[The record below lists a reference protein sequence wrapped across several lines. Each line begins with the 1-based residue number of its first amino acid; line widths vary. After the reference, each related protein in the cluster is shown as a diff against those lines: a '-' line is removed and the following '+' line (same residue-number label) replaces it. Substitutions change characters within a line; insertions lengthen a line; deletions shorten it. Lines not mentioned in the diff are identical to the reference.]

1 MIEPNVSK
9 EKLIDELANIKQEV
23 ADLNTIKM
31 AFQAQT
37 ELLRT
42 WVTTARTVSGSLI
55 LRSLSQQ
62 ILKSSTR
69 LTSAETSSLF
79 LLNLN
84 GIVVESVL
92 ARGATILP
100 KKSRLIGQ
108 VLDRGL
114 AGWVH
119 RNRQIGLVT
128 DTTHDDR
135 WLTLSDEP
143 YTVRSALCVPIFRGK
158 TLLGIL
164 TLMHSEP
171 AHFRY
176 EAASLMKLTAAQ
188 ISLVL
193 ESALLYV
200 ENHKSGMLTTSPPI
214 TTLPP
219 EVDSLST
226 APEIPEIIPTNGH
239 SPNPPISEAS
249 ISGELIQ
256 EKANF
261 PNRFNLSQIGLFAIV
276 WDGKFLYANPRLAQ
290 IFDYSFGELVALE
303 SIFGLIAE
311 KDYDFF
317 SERVYQCIRAQS
329 KQIFCEVKGARK
341 DGEIIPIEVYGSR
354 TKFYGK
360 SVIIGAVREL

>member
-1 MIEPNVSK
+1 M
-9 EKLIDELANIKQEV
+9 KQEV

-42 WVTTARTVSGSLI
+42 WVTTARTASNSLI

-69 LTSAETSSLF
+69 LTNAESSSLF

-84 GIVVESVL
+84 GVVIESVL
-92 ARGATILP
+92 ARGATIVP

-108 VLDRGL
+108 VLERGL

-135 WLTLSDEP
+135 WLTMSDEP
-143 YTVRSALCVPIFRGK
+143 YTARSALCVPIFRGK
-158 TLLGIL
+158 TMLAIV
-164 TLMHSEP
+164 TLMHSQP

-193 ESALLYV
+193 EGALLYV
-200 ENHKSGMLTTSPPI
+200 ENHNSVTPSTTPPI
-214 TTLPP
+214 VTFPP
-219 EVDSLST
+219 EVQS
-226 APEIPEIIPTNGH
+226 IPPTPTIVTSNGR
-239 SPNPPISEAS
+239 SPSHTDVEAPISEKFAPDRDK
-249 ISGELIQ
+249 IPQ
-256 EKANF
+256 E
-261 PNRFNLSQIGLFAIV
+261 FNLSKIGLYTIV

-290 IFDYSFGELVALE
+290 IFDYSFGELVELE
-303 SIFGLIAE
+303 SIFGLISE
-311 KDYDFF
+311 GDYDFF
-317 SERVYQCIRAQS
+317 SERVYRCIRAQS
-329 KQIFCEVKGARK
+329 KHILCEVKGKKK
-341 DGEIIPIEVYGSR
+341 DGKTVDIEIYGSR

-360 SVIIGAVREL
+360 SVIIGAIREL